1 MAGLTDL
8 SLVVDSKQLADDAA
22 AWGEERQPGWA
33 LEPADLETILTEMF
47 ARMASII
54 AILAQ
59 THDREVYRDFVATV
73 FRIPTLSPSAA
84 SGTVTFT
91 FTDTLGHTLP
101 AETQVSI
108 GGVAFR
114 TTADL
119 TAAAGAST
127 VTGTVVAVIA
137 GAAGSGLSG
146 PVTVQDFLEYVE
158 QDASLVGITVGGT
171 DGETVDEYV
180 DRVHDELPTLSFAV
194 VTPRDAELIAM
205 SVPGIDLAMSIDR
218 YVPAGPG
225 GTPAALTDEDGAI
238 TVAVRDAAGQAVGGL
253 KTTVA
258 AAIDVRRVSGLL
270 ISIIDPTITPVDV
283 TFTGEAYPGWDDDAV
298 EAQAIA
304 AVQGFLSGATWG
316 LPRAGQERRWINE
329 ILVRRNDLFGVL
341 YDVTGMRHVTTLTLA
356 LNGGTLGTADLT
368 LPGPAPLPTP
378 GAVNGTVTPT

>member
-1 MAGLTDL
+1 MAGLSTLQVTTD
-8 SLVVDSKQLADDAA
+8 SGQLADDAA
-22 AWGEERQPGWA
+22 AWGEERLPGWA

-47 ARMASII
+47 ARMASIL
-54 AILAQ
+54 AVLAQ
-59 THDREVYRDFVATV
+59 THDREIYRDFVATV

-108 GGVAFR
+108 AGVAFR

-119 TAAAGAST
+119 TAAAGTAT
-127 VTGTVVAVIA
+127 VAGTVVAVIP

-146 PVTVQDFLEYVE
+146 PVIVEDLLDYVE
-158 QDASLVGITVGGT
+158 QAATLTGVTTSGT

-205 SVPGIDLAMSIDR
+205 SVPGIDLAMAIDR

-225 GTPAALTDEDGAI
+225 GTPAELTDEDGAI

-270 ISIIDPTITPVDV
+270 ISIIDPTITAVDV
-283 TFTGEAYPGWDDDAV
+283 TFAGEAYPGWDDDAV

-368 LPGPAPLPTP
+368 LPGPAPLPAP